1 MRALFKAWNNFFFSE
16 QSPLPLAVFR
26 IVYGCAVT
34 ATLVLLKS
42 DWLAWYGVHGWVT
55 LGTMRELEPGTRLN
69 LFALIPQDDRWIAAL
84 FWFALAA
91 ALLLTAGLFTRFSSI
106 LVYVCLVS
114 LDQRNLYILHGGDT
128 FLRVSAF
135 FLMFAPA
142 GAALSV
148 DRLIRVWRGKE
159 GPEIRPQRLW
169 AQRMIQIEL
178 SLVYIVTALWKTKGA
193 PWLNGSALF
202 FIYHLLEF
210 QRFPIPDF
218 LLNSTILKL
227 GTRFA
232 LVLEFSLG
240 TLIWVKRIR
249 YKVLLAGLLFHLTL
263 EYSLNVP
270 MFEWDILT
278 AYVLFIDAADLERA
292 GNWIRARLGLPFGQP
307 HGTGQ
312 SEPTS

>member
-16 QSPLPLAVFR
+16 QSPLPLAGFR
-26 IVYGCAVT
+26 IVYGCVVT

-55 LGTMRELEPGTRLN
+55 IGTMRELEPGTRLN

-106 LVYVCLVS
+106 LLYVCLVS

-142 GAALSV
+142 GAALSL
-148 DRLIRVWRGKE
+148 DRLIRIRRGKE
-159 GPEIRPQRLW
+159 GPDIPTQRLW

-178 SLVYIVTALWKTKGA
+178 SLVYVITALWKLKGA
-193 PWLNGSALF
+193 PWMNGSALF

-218 LLNSTILKL
+218 LLNPTILKL
-227 GTRFA
+227 GTWFA
-232 LVLEFSLG
+232 VVLEFSLG
-240 TLIWVKRIR
+240 TLIWIKRIR

-278 AYVLFIDAADLERA
+278 AYVLFIDAADLQRA
-292 GNWIRARLGLPFGQP
+292 GNWIRTRLSLPFGQP
-307 HGTGQ
+307 HGTGK
-312 SEPTS
+312 SAPTS